1 MSACPL
7 LAPTGY
13 DWDMRITAD
22 EARGDLAACLG
33 RIDYGRALMRELLMA
48 GGRSDVPYS
57 AALLDAV
64 AMFERLGI
72 GYALAGGIAAMYY
85 GRARFTENVEFV
97 AASGHR
103 EILER
108 NPEVIREFHFDPSCT
123 WKLYHESGT
132 DVDIW
137 KDEFADDLVSRACSA
152 KMAGRE
158 VRTVEVHDLV
168 AMKLRAGRMQDEYD
182 IFEIIRHVH
191 LNEDLI
197 ERYVTAQH
205 RATFRRIAERAE
217 LEGK

>member
-1 MSACPL
+1 MTSSK
-7 LAPTGY
+7 
-13 DWDMRITAD
+13 
-22 EARGDLAACLG
+22 
-33 RIDYGRALMRELLMA
+33 
-48 GGRSDVPYS
+48 SDVPYS
-57 AALLDAV
+57 APLLDAV

-85 GRARFTENVEFV
+85 GRARFTEDVDFV
-97 AASGHR
+97 AAPGHR

-108 NPEVIREFHFDPSCT
+108 NPEVMREFHFDPSCT

-137 KDEFADDLVSRACSA
+137 KDEFADELVSRACTVR
-152 KMAGRE
+152 MAGQELRI
-158 VRTVEVHDLV
+158 VEVHDLV

-182 IFEIIRHVH
+182 VFEIIRHVH

-197 ERYVTAQH
+197 ERYVAPEQW
-205 RATFRRIAERAE
+205 ATFRRIAERAK

>member
-1 MSACPL
+1 
-7 LAPTGY
+7 
-13 DWDMRITAD
+13 MRITAD
-22 EARGDLAACLG
+22 EARRDLAACLG
-33 RIDYGRALMRELLMA
+33 RNDYGRALARELLMT
-48 GGRSDVPYS
+48 GGTSDAAYS
-57 AALLDAV
+57 APLLDAV

-85 GRARFTENVEFV
+85 GRARFTEDVEFV

-103 EILER
+103 DILER
-108 NPEVIREFHFDPSCT
+108 NPEVMREFHFDPSCT

-137 KDEFADDLVSRACSA
+137 KDEYADELVSRACSVR
-152 KMAGRE
+152 MAGRE
-158 VRTVEVHDLV
+158 VRIVEAHDLV

-182 IFEIIRHVH
+182 VFEIIRHID

-197 ERYVTAQH
+197 GRYVTAQQW
-205 RATFRRIAERAE
+205 AMFGRIAERAE